1 MGDQHRQ
8 RGCLADFGLDTNMKT
23 IFLAI
28 NFSKLVTLPI
38 LVSEKNHTFLLKINL
53 TLKRKSQNFD
63 HFLTFF
69 PDAYLKSLAAKIAG
83 KNLINWCLR
92 QDRVMCVAKF
102 LQRRK

>member
-38 LVSEKNHTFLLKINL
+38 LVLEKITPF
-53 TLKRKSQNFD
+53 
-63 HFLTFF
+63 
-69 PDAYLKSLAAKIAG
+69 
-83 KNLINWCLR
+83 C
-92 QDRVMCVAKF
+92 
-102 LQRRK
+102 